1 MKRNAVRTD
10 LLLDG
15 EPEDGY
21 DAVHRLV
28 FPPHGAAAV
37 RGVVPVTGARRVE
50 PSSVLLHDHTRH

>member
-15 EPEDGY
+15 EPEDGD

-37 RGVVPVTGARRVE
+37 R
-50 PSSVLLHDHTRH
+50 